1 MAGQSFGA
9 RMAAIRASKAAASGV
24 KVPAFVKSSAVK
36 SVTAPAKPVQ
46 RNASKPM
53 LPDAVVQDI
62 KNSPKGVIPK
72 SVQKYTSAKNGKTI
86 MPAVPK
92 TDKPSK

>member
-9 RMAAIRASKAAASGV
+9 RMAAIRASKAAKGGA
-24 KVPAFVKSSAVK
+24 KLPAFVKSNAVK

-46 RNASKPM
+46 RNASKPV

-62 KNSPKGVIPK
+62 KNSPKGVVPK
-72 SVQKYTSAKNGKTI
+72 SVQKYTAAKNGKTI
-86 MPAVPK
+86 MPNVPK
-92 TDKPSK
+92 ADKPTK